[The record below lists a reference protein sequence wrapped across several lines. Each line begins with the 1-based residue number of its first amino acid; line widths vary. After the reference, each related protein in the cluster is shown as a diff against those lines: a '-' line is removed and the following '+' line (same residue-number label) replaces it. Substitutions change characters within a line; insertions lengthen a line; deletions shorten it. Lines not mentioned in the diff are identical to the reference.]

1 MGLPDRI
8 DRISLTARANFVTGA
23 IDVLDTLLTL
33 HKRLFSILFTR
44 EYSPTI
50 EGAFA
55 DFVSKRTGFASRDK
69 IHV

>member
-1 MGLPDRI
+1 MPDRI
-8 DRISLTARANFVTGA
+8 DRNSLTARANIVTGA

-44 EYSPTI
+44 EFSPTI